1 MFHAKGV
8 GRNNVQ
14 FFRDI
19 QDKTLDRGNVQMQT
33 RLNRAIQDGAL
44 QVFYQ
49 PVVDVESREIVTFE
63 ALARWHDDQ
72 DGWVAPDVFIPLAE
86 HLGIIQELGEQVFDH
101 SLQRLKSWREVNNLV
116 RASVNIS
123 RLQLFS
129 PAFVQ
134 NLLRKIDDH
143 GLKPQDVVLEITES
157 VALLDLNYESKRLH
171 ELHDAGFA
179 IAIDDFGTG
188 YSSLSQL
195 HKMPVDILKIDT
207 SFTSRLDTEDGR
219 RIVQAIVQM
228 ADALNLEMVVEGVE
242 QFETVSYLQSLG
254 VSRMQG
260 HYFSAAIPA
269 GMCGSL
275 LQNSQALFK

>member
-1 MFHAKGV
+1 VNKL
-8 GRNNVQ
+8 VQ
-14 FFRDI
+14 
-19 QDKTLDRGNVQMQT
+19 
-33 RLNRAIQDGAL
+33 
-44 QVFYQ
+44 
-49 PVVDVESREIVTFE
+49 
-63 ALARWHDDQ
+63 
-72 DGWVAPDVFIPLAE
+72 
-86 HLGIIQELGEQVFDH
+86 
-101 SLQRLKSWREVNNLV
+101 
-116 RASVNIS
+116 ASVNIS
-123 RLQLFS
+123 RLQLFA

-134 NLLRKIDDH
+134 NLLRKVDDH

-171 ELHDAGFA
+171 ELRDEGFS

-228 ADALNLEMVVEGVE
+228 ADALNLKMVVEGVE
-242 QFETVSYLQSLG
+242 TLENVRYLRSLG
-254 VSRMQG
+254 VSQMQG
-260 HYFSAAIPA
+260 HYFSAAVPA

-275 LQNSQALFK
+275 LQNNQCLFK